1 MSSTQKI
8 ERCHFCIIPSHTH
21 PPNRD
26 CDSGYTM
33 SPSLFPLSVSSTTY
47 LAMPDPPQ
55 SRYVPPHLRNRP
67 ASSSSSSPSH
77 AAPATSSQRG
87 YDRRSTPSRA
97 PWGPSSGPAGRS
109 SGYAND
115 SPGPSQASYGVA
127 EGSRTPGRNA
137 QSAPTRPG
145 QSYGVGRGVGGGS
158 GGGVGGG
165 SPSLYVFG
173 DSFVGPMK
181 LLSDDCASVRTFK
194 GASAKVRR
202 VFQLA

>member
-1 MSSTQKI
+1 
-8 ERCHFCIIPSHTH
+8 
-21 PPNRD
+21 
-26 CDSGYTM
+26 
-33 SPSLFPLSVSSTTY
+33 
-47 LAMPDPPQ
+47 MPDPPQ

-67 ASSSSSSPSH
+67 ASSSSSSTSP
-77 AAPATSSQRG
+77 AAPASSQRG
-87 YDRRSTPSRA
+87 YDRRSTPSRDT
-97 PWGPSSGPAGRS
+97 WGPGPGGRS

-115 SPGPSQASYGVA
+115 GAGPSQASYYGVA

-145 QSYGVGRGVGGGS
+145 QSYGSGRGIGVGAAGGG
-158 GGGVGGG
+158 GGGGG

-194 GASAKVRR
+194 GASAKVRMGL
-202 VFQLA
+202 QLAWPCSSGLVIPDLVLSANSR